1 MKRISL
7 PTHGVVELVLGLALV
22 IAALALDLGTTGSLL
37 TFTAGVLVAG
47 LGLGATDALS
57 LSEHESLDRLLAIG
71 LAGGS
76 IAAASTGSGVAAAV
90 LLAAAATQLMLTGV
104 TRWTRGPVA
113 RSASPSRRRGTARPL
128 TGGSSALSLDPG

>member
-7 PTHGVVELVLGLALV
+7 PTHGVVELTVGLALV
-22 IAALALDLGTTGSLL
+22 LAALALDLGTTGSIL
-37 TFTAGVLVAG
+37 TFASGVLVAG

-71 LAGGS
+71 LAGAS

-90 LLAAAATQLMLTGV
+90 LLAASAMQLMLTGV
-104 TRWTRGPVA
+104 TRWTRGPVV
-113 RSASPSRRRGTARPL
+113 R
-128 TGGSSALSLDPG
+128 

>member
-22 IAALALDLGTTGSLL
+22 LAALALDLGTAGSLL

-57 LSEHESLDRLLAIG
+57 LAEHESLDRLLAIG
-71 LAGGS
+71 LAAGS

-90 LLAAAATQLMLTGV
+90 LLAAAATQLTLTGV

-113 RSASPSRRRGTARPL
+113 R
-128 TGGSSALSLDPG
+128 